1 MTVLGWSNI
10 ILEWSPSTLGL
21 NFVGWGGIWSFRFLI
36 YCFFLLVPVSLV
48 RTSCWLKGK
57 LFLKKF
63 SFLLALAVDYSIN
76 ASVHTQLSCVW
87 VGTVWLQ
94 EFTYLLDR
102 LDLSNVLH
110 LVWSKCV
117 SLTHLK
123 IRLISISGAL
133 LGQKK
138 NHKENQQSKE
148 TATANI
154 CPVWM
159 HEKLNKIHVMAFL
172 TGGQRAT
179 PHKED
184 KLLLFSS
191 YKQPAALNCQR
202 ILRRNLS
209 G

>member
-36 YCFFLLVPVSLV
+36 YCCFLLVPVSLV

-138 NHKENQQSKE
+138 KSQRKPTIQGDCHCQHMPSVDAWKTQQNPCNGISNWRAE
-148 TATANI
+148 SHTTQRGQALTI
-154 CPVWM
+154 F
-159 HEKLNKIHVMAFL
+159 FL
-172 TGGQRAT
+172 
-179 PHKED
+179 
-184 KLLLFSS
+184 
-191 YKQPAALNCQR
+191 
-202 ILRRNLS
+202 
-209 G
+209 